1 MLRAARDFHGID
13 LAGNH
18 WVTGRDSRTE
28 LAHSLDV
35 ATRVDHAVLRSL
47 VARTRSG
54 LSEVRLLTPKSYMA
68 MGVGGKYDD
77 FAARATEL
85 LAKLVGNVADEM
97 TTLELT
103 PRGGRAAPRASTRK
117 VVSPT
122 KVSEPALP
130 VAPGYWSP
138 EAIAARCDADDQ
150 HVPFGY
156 EKGKADDVTQ
166 VERTSRTASSSAPR
180 RGRSPG
186 SAPPKAKPASSRRK
200 SSSGSRRP
208 PEPPS
213 SAPASPLFAD
223 EVLSRRRRMKSRADP
238 GADHRAARSRGLRRE
253 AHRGPGHPVRKP
265 RPGQRMTLT
274 TLHSTRNDG

>member
-1 MLRAARDFHGID
+1 MDFHGID
-13 LAGNH
+13 LTDNH

-35 ATRVDHAVLRSL
+35 ATRVDYTVLRSL
-47 VARTRSG
+47 VAGARNN
-54 LSEVRLLTPKSYMA
+54 LSEVRLLTPRSYMA
-68 MGVGGKYDD
+68 LGSGGKYDD

-122 KVSEPALP
+122 KVSESALP
-130 VAPGYWSP
+130 VPPGYWSP
-138 EAIAARCDADDQ
+138 EAIAARCNAADQ

-166 VERTSRTASSSAPR
+166 VEGTNRTASSSAPR

-186 SAPPKAKPASSRRK
+186 SAPP
-200 SSSGSRRP
+200 
-208 PEPPS
+208 
-213 SAPASPLFAD
+213 
-223 EVLSRRRRMKSRADP
+223 
-238 GADHRAARSRGLRRE
+238 
-253 AHRGPGHPVRKP
+253 
-265 RPGQRMTLT
+265 
-274 TLHSTRNDG
+274 